1 MKKNLSDIQRNS
13 SIELL
18 RIIAMIFIVIS
29 HYSVHGNIKTYGM
42 NLGFNK
48 ILLDTTQLGGLGVA
62 IFVMITGYF
71 MYNKKFNVS
80 RIVNLLLAT
89 WFYSIVI
96 NFSVANIN
104 GYQIDLKLFVKTFF
118 PVLTSQY
125 WFVTAY
131 IVLMCVSPFINKLI
145 ENLNRGEFLT
155 FIFVQVFLFSLL
167 DTVTMSIYSAGLQG
181 GYFAQF
187 LMFYIIGAYLGK
199 YKKECLL
206 KLKTLVILC
215 VVFGTMLMFSAI
227 AFDIIGTKIQ
237 MFDDRSAHF
246 YQRNSIIVV
255 ILAVTLLSVFSTIK
269 PFSNKFVNVVSGC
282 TFGVYLIHD
291 NNYMREYLWGNIFD
305 NSKYAESNYLIVHFI
320 LSVIIVY
327 VACTVIEYIR
337 KYVLEKYVFKN
348 IINRINSCAD
358 LVYGRLLSI
367 IDKSYKIEQ

>member
-1 MKKNLSDIQRNS
+1 
-13 SIELL
+13 
-18 RIIAMIFIVIS
+18 MIFIVIS

-48 ILLDTTQLGGLGVA
+48 ILLDTTQLGGLGVT

-96 NFSVANIN
+96 NFSVAIIN
-104 GYQIDLKLFVKTFF
+104 GYQIDLKPFVKTFF

-145 ENLNRGEFLT
+145 ENLDRGEFLT

-167 DTVTMSIYSAGLQG
+167 DTATMSIYSAGLQG

-199 YKKECLL
+199 YKEECLL

-255 ILAVTLLSVFSTIK
+255 ILAITLLSVFSTIK
-269 PFSNKFVNVVSGC
+269 PFYNKFVNVVSGC

-358 LVYGRLLSI
+358 SIYSRLLSL
-367 IDKSYKIEQ
+367 IEKR